1 MMGKAFI
8 ESICR
13 LKESI
18 AICSSLKKNAE
29 IFSVFC
35 ASGIGVGV
43 DGVPIPLYFS
53 SIPTPAVKELV
64 E

>member
-1 MMGKAFI
+1 LLYAV
-8 ESICR
+8 R
-13 LKESI
+13 
-18 AICSSLKKNAE
+18 LKKNAE
-29 IFSVFC
+29 IFSVFY